1 MAELGRPGD
10 LPFDVMAAGRVLVS
24 TDESLSPWVQAGP
37 SAALGRFSAHCLK
50 HTRTWPGMV
59 RSFAA
64 ASAANCA
71 AMVLGIS
78 SRCTVKDLPC
88 CLVVAWFFMGSWR

>member
-24 TDESLSPWVQAGP
+24 ADESLSPLVKAGP
-37 SAALGRFSAHCLK
+37 SAALGRLSAHFLK

-78 SRCTVKDLPC
+78 NRCTVRDLLC
-88 CLVVAWFFMGSWR
+88 CSVVALVFMGFWR